1 MMDIDKSLRLQLQE
15 SNSNYLLGVL
25 ATDPSEFPYVGEDP
39 NEPVTVMKNSFKL
52 CYFIRPISSQPEPII
67 ELDHYTRETGFST
80 HYIGF
85 EDAFPRALK
94 LGGFTYTTDMESQI
108 KKVKGLLEGK
118 IIVFRPKIS
127 FTSDGKVFKNLDI
140 ISLED
145 GNIALDTEYMPVPI
159 VSDRKKFE
167 QSLQESK
174 LILFHDFHHNM
185 FQPDYVLCEEYLYVF
200 KEGWKKDP
208 GKKNGWLQ
216 TMPKDVLK
224 IKVEPSELRARQV
237 IASPNNL
244 VFIDG
249 DYLIELHERA
259 MAEGE
264 DLYSSQ
270 GEFSSE
276 RAIEDELSLISERQ
290 MHDADIVPIAAAAEG
305 TKVRLDSQPLPVTDA
320 QKLEQRF
327 LNDLQKNAIAKR
339 LCYDREDLVNFHI
352 SIKTNPLTILS
363 GMSGTGKSQLALL
376 YAKTLGL
383 SKQAGTFLVLPI
395 SPSFTEPEDLI
406 GFHNSSTGLYVP
418 SETGL
423 VDFLIH
429 AKNNPS
435 QMHMVIFDE
444 MNLSQVEY
452 WFAPFISLLE
462 LDENESYRELKL
474 WSQDAVCH
482 NSAKYP
488 SAITIGDN
496 VIFIGT
502 ANMDETTK
510 DFSDRLLDRANIV
523 TPRKMKFT
531 AHKRSITDAGEPDFS
546 NNEFIALYQNR
557 RTYRSWN
564 FNKDA
569 WSAFNDAEMQFFDE
583 LHDMIQKY
591 DKQKGV
597 SFRALERIGLYLNN
611 IPVDEHGNPAIRR
624 QDAMDLQVKQRILTK
639 IRGSAEHFGDLIG
652 SLAAREGTPFNS
664 ELFEQFNSELAES
677 ISHFTLTNEEI
688 KRKARELH
696 INDYAS

>member
-1 MMDIDKSLRLQLQE
+1 MIDIDRNLKLQLQE
-15 SNSNYLLGVL
+15 CSSNYLLGVL
-25 ATDPSEFPYVGEDP
+25 ASDPIDFPNLGEDP
-39 NEPVTVMKNSFKL
+39 NEAVTITKNGYKICF
-52 CYFIRPISSQPEPII
+52 FVRPISSQPEPII
-67 ELDHYTRETGFST
+67 ELDHYTRDTGFST

-85 EDAFPRALK
+85 EESFPRNLMP
-94 LGGFTYTTDMESQI
+94 GNVTYTTDVENKL
-108 KKVKGLLEGK
+108 KKVRERLENK

-127 FTSDGKVFKNLDI
+127 ITNEGKIFKNLEI

-145 GNIALDTEYMPVPI
+145 VEVDLNTEYVPVP
-159 VSDRKKFE
+159 VTSDMRKFE
-167 QSLQESK
+167 ESLKESR
-174 LILFHDFHHNM
+174 LILFKDFHHSM
-185 FQPDYVLCEEYLYVF
+185 FQPDYVICDDYIYAF

-216 TMPKDVLK
+216 SSPREVLK
-224 IKVEPSELRARQV
+224 IKVDASKLRQRQV
-237 IASPNNL
+237 IASPDNL
-244 VFIDG
+244 VFIDEG
-249 DYLIELHERA
+249 YLIELHER
-259 MAEGE
+259 
-264 DLYSSQ
+264 
-270 GEFSSE
+270 FSSE
-276 RAIEDELSLISERQ
+276 GQGIYSVSEEPLEEVAIPIVVL
-290 MHDADIVPIAAAAEG
+290 ADQNHEFGEQAVKSI
-305 TKVRLDSQPLPVTDA
+305 LPQIPTDA
-320 QKLEQRF
+320 QRLEQLF
-327 LNDLQKNAIAKR
+327 LLDLQNNALTKK
-339 LCYDREDLVNFHI
+339 LCYEREDLINFHI
-352 SIKTNPLTILS
+352 SIKTNPITILS
-363 GMSGTGKSQLALL
+363 GMSGTGKSQLALQ

-383 SKQAGTFLVLPI
+383 SKQAGTLLVLPI

-406 GFHNSSTGLYVP
+406 GFHNSGTGLYVP

-429 AKNNPS
+429 AKNNKT

-462 LDENESYRELKL
+462 LDEDDSYRQLKL

-488 SAITIGDN
+488 ASIEIGDN

-531 AHKRSITDAGEPDFS
+531 SHKKSIAESFEQ
-546 NNEFIALYQNR
+546 EFTNDNFMELYRNR
-557 RTYRSWN
+557 NTYRSWN
-564 FNKDA
+564 FNRNA
-569 WSAFNDAEMQFFDE
+569 WSAFNDSELEFFDR
-583 LHDMIQKY
+583 LHDTVQSF

-597 SFRALERIGLYLNN
+597 SFRALERIGLFLNN
-611 IPVDEHGNPAIRR
+611 IPVDESGEPSIKRE
-624 QDAMDLQVKQRILTK
+624 DAMDLQVKQRILTK

-652 SLAAREGTPFNS
+652 SLTTRDGLPQGS
-664 ELFEQFNSELAES
+664 ELYEHFTSDLAAT
-677 ISHFTLTNEEI
+677 ISHFTLSIDEI